1 MVGNTVDDSD
11 RTVGVEDDL
20 PQGDVPQR
28 QLSPRARQQAVLGAQ
43 CNAWRQRCLQ
53 CTAALRDCDGRL
65 LGQARAAGRLTRC
78 EPTQCSLRT
87 LHCA

>member
-1 MVGNTVDDSD
+1 MVGDAVDDSN
-11 RTVGVEDDL
+11 RTVCVEDDL
-20 PQGDVPQR
+20 PQGDVPKR

-43 CNAWRQRCLQ
+43 ASTWRWRCLQ

-78 EPTQCSLRT
+78 EATQCRLCT